1 MADEPMADEPMYDE
15 PMYDEPMYDEPMY
28 DEPMYDE
35 WIANR
40 RAVEP
45 SRELTDRV
53 MAAVDARDGQRKHF
67 VRLADRMNESRP
79 ARWAAC
85 LAALLVGSLPFL
97 FVAYATELL
106 VF

>member
-1 MADEPMADEPMYDE
+1 MA
-15 PMYDEPMYDEPMY
+15 

-40 RAVEP
+40 RAVAP
-45 SRELTDRV
+45 SCELTDRV
-53 MAAVDARDGQRKHF
+53 MALVEERDVQRKRS

-85 LAALLVGSLPFL
+85 LAALLAGSLPFL
-97 FVAYATELL
+97 FVAYVAQLL
-106 VF
+106 VY

>member
-1 MADEPMADEPMYDE
+1 MA
-15 PMYDEPMYDEPMY
+15 

-40 RAVEP
+40 RAAEP

-53 MAAVDARDGQRKHF
+53 MAAVEERDVQRKRY

-97 FVAYATELL
+97 LVAYVAKLL

>member
-1 MADEPMADEPMYDE
+1 MA
-15 PMYDEPMYDEPMY
+15 

-40 RAVEP
+40 RAAEP

-53 MAAVDARDGQRKHF
+53 MAAVEQRVVQRKRY
-67 VRLADRMNESRP
+67 VRLADRMNDSPP

-97 FVAYATELL
+97 FVAYVAQSR

>member
-1 MADEPMADEPMYDE
+1 MA
-15 PMYDEPMYDEPMY
+15 

-40 RAVEP
+40 RAAEP

-53 MAAVDARDGQRKHF
+53 MAAVEEQDVQRKRY

-79 ARWAAC
+79 ARWTAC
-85 LAALLVGSLPFL
+85 LAALLVGGLPFL
-97 FVAYATELL
+97 FVAYVAELL

>member
-1 MADEPMADEPMYDE
+1 MANEPMYH
-15 PMYDEPMYDEPMY
+15 
-28 DEPMYDE
+28 E

-40 RAVEP
+40 RAAEP

-53 MAAVDARDGQRKHF
+53 MAAVEERDVQRKRY

-97 FVAYATELL
+97 FVAYVAQSP

>member
-1 MADEPMADEPMYDE
+1 MNDEPRYN
-15 PMYDEPMYDEPMY
+15 
-28 DEPMYDE
+28 E

-45 SRELTDRV
+45 SGELTDRV
-53 MAAVDARDGQRKHF
+53 MATVERQDVRANRH
-67 VRLADRMNESRP
+67 VRLADHMNNSLS

-85 LAALLVGSLPFL
+85 VSALLVGSLPL
-97 FVAYATELL
+97 LYVASAAKLL

>member
-1 MADEPMADEPMYDE
+1 MA
-15 PMYDEPMYDEPMY
+15 

-40 RAVEP
+40 RAAEP
-45 SRELTDRV
+45 TRDLTDRV
-53 MAAVDARDGQRKHF
+53 MAAVAERDVQRKSYVH
-67 VRLADRMNESRP
+67 LADRMNESRP

-85 LAALLVGSLPFL
+85 VAALLVGSLPFL
-97 FVAYATELL
+97 LVAYVAQLL

>member
-1 MADEPMADEPMYDE
+1 MA
-15 PMYDEPMYDEPMY
+15 

-40 RAVEP
+40 RAAKP

-53 MAAVDARDGQRKHF
+53 MAAVEERDVQRKRY

-97 FVAYATELL
+97 FVAYVAELL

>member
-1 MADEPMADEPMYDE
+1 MA
-15 PMYDEPMYDEPMY
+15 

-40 RAVEP
+40 RAAEP

-53 MAAVDARDGQRKHF
+53 MAAVEERDVQRKRY

-85 LAALLVGSLPFL
+85 LTASLVGSLPFL
-97 FVAYATELL
+97 LVAYVAKFL

>member
-1 MADEPMADEPMYDE
+1 MA
-15 PMYDEPMYDEPMY
+15 

-40 RAVEP
+40 RAAEP
-45 SRELTDRV
+45 SRDLTDRV
-53 MAAVDARDGQRKHF
+53 MAAVESRDVRPKCY
-67 VRLADRMNESRP
+67 VRLVDRMNQSRP

-97 FVAYATELL
+97 IVAYVAELI

>member
-1 MADEPMADEPMYDE
+1 MA
-15 PMYDEPMYDEPMY
+15 

-40 RAVEP
+40 RAAEP

-53 MAAVDARDGQRKHF
+53 MAAVEERDVQRERY
-67 VRLADRMNESRP
+67 VRIADRMNESRP

-97 FVAYATELL
+97 IVAYVAQLL

>member
-1 MADEPMADEPMYDE
+1 MA
-15 PMYDEPMYDEPMY
+15 

-40 RAVEP
+40 RAAEP

-53 MAAVDARDGQRKHF
+53 MAAVEERDVQRKRY
-67 VRLADRMNESRP
+67 VRLAGRMNESRP

-97 FVAYATELL
+97 FVAYVAQSL

>member
-1 MADEPMADEPMYDE
+1 MMA
-15 PMYDEPMYDEPMY
+15 

-40 RAVEP
+40 RATEP

-53 MAAVDARDGQRKHF
+53 MAAVEERDTQRKRY

-97 FVAYATELL
+97 IDRKSTRLNSSHTDISRMPSSA
-106 VF
+106 

>member
-1 MADEPMADEPMYDE
+1 MA
-15 PMYDEPMYDEPMY
+15 

-40 RAVEP
+40 RAAEP

-53 MAAVDARDGQRKHF
+53 MAAVEERHVQRKRY

-97 FVAYATELL
+97 FVAYVAELL

>member
-1 MADEPMADEPMYDE
+1 MA
-15 PMYDEPMYDEPMY
+15 

-40 RAVEP
+40 RAAEP

-53 MAAVDARDGQRKHF
+53 MAAVEERDVQRKRY

-97 FVAYATELL
+97 IVAYAAELL
-106 VF
+106 VS

>member
-1 MADEPMADEPMYDE
+1 MA
-15 PMYDEPMYDEPMY
+15 

-40 RAVEP
+40 RAAEP

-53 MAAVDARDGQRKHF
+53 MAAVEERDVQRKRY

-97 FVAYATELL
+97 FVAHVTQLP

>member
-1 MADEPMADEPMYDE
+1 MAKKT
-15 PMYDEPMYDEPMY
+15 
-28 DEPMYDE
+28 MYDE

-40 RAVEP
+40 RAAEP

-53 MAAVDARDGQRKHF
+53 MAALEERDGQRNSY
-67 VRLADRMNESRP
+67 VCLADRLNESRP

-85 LAALLVGSLPFL
+85 LASLLVGSLPFL
-97 FVAYATELL
+97 LVARAAELL

>member
-1 MADEPMADEPMYDE
+1 MA
-15 PMYDEPMYDEPMY
+15 

-40 RAVEP
+40 RAAEP
-45 SRELTDRV
+45 SRGLTDRV
-53 MAAVDARDGQRKHF
+53 MAAVEERDSQRHRR
-67 VRLADRMNESRP
+67 VRLADRINESRP

-85 LAALLVGSLPFL
+85 LGALVVGILPFL
-97 FVAYATELL
+97 FFAYVAELL

>member
-1 MADEPMADEPMYDE
+1 MAN
-15 PMYDEPMYDEPMY
+15 
-28 DEPMYDE
+28 EPMYDE

-40 RAVEP
+40 RASEP
-45 SRELTDRV
+45 SCALTDRV
-53 MAAVDARDGQRKHF
+53 MAAVEERGVHRKCY
-67 VRLADRMNESRP
+67 VRLGDRMNESRP

-97 FVAYATELL
+97 FVAYVAQLL